1 MNHLEGGSKDCYKY
15 AYYKLWDNCGSPACF
30 SVGDSCSFSC
40 LHLGK
45 SWCSFFGQKDSGFKS
60 IILDNMKGLAEKK
73 IKKTKKKKKTNC
85 LHDHKSLSKTLSDAP
100 RYIRHTF
107 RRKVTSSKKQ
117 RPGRAS

>member
-60 IILDNMKGLAEKK
+60 IILDNVKGLAEKK
-73 IKKTKKKKKTNC
+73 KKRQKKRLTVFMI
-85 LHDHKSLSKTLSDAP
+85 T
-100 RYIRHTF
+100 
-107 RRKVTSSKKQ
+107 
-117 RPGRAS
+117 RASQRLYQMLPDISDTPFEER